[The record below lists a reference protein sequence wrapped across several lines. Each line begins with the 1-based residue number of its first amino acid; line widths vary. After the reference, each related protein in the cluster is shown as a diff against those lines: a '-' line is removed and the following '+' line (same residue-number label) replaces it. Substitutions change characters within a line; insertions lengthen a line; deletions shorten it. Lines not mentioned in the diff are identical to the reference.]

1 MKLVKVTIPA
11 RLGGRKLV
19 AFAAAVALFCAVDG
33 AVITNANDV
42 TVNVEL
48 GSSWVGGVAPGA
60 SDTAVFI
67 DVNTSTRFK
76 AGTDLSWYGLEW
88 RRPGNLG
95 TTGVG
100 MSAATGIETL
110 TLGAGGMTFV
120 PNPAGGGPRA
130 YINMPVIANAA
141 QSWRGLTN
149 GDGYIYPHFTRP
161 VTVNANLAISNNG
174 KSIFVFHEPITVAAG
189 SKISASGSSFPALL
203 LLDNARV
210 SGALDIT
217 GSSVCLAPTNEAPV
231 HFSYLVSSIVN
242 NGRFY
247 LGGHDDR
254 CYSGHAIS
262 VLFGAGDTLTTTT
275 TSTDRKNSALRVYDA
290 NVTVDGG
297 DLRTRWFRLRNGSW
311 TLNSGNVWFDY
322 QNVIGCGTIDSDR
335 IVKAQTFNVQGG
347 NYKFRRVAV
356 GVANSDEI
364 PARLLVSGGT
374 VESDLLNPI
383 VNNNAEW
390 YSGLDIAVR
399 WIKDEKEN
407 DSDNGNQ
414 FVSLYAAG
422 DVLVSDNGKLSVPRI
437 SFGGN
442 TALSASATT
451 VTNGAG
457 RLRMTGGEI
466 EMGTAGFVLGNL
478 WGPADKAWYDV
489 TFSGGKLTTLS
500 NGAKQNMKVRL
511 SNADGGVTYDVGSG
525 HTYTVGSPMFGSGGL
540 VKTGAGTMALNCGND
555 YTGRTE
561 IAAGS
566 LVVKSASAATGA
578 AYTPAGTTC
587 PNATVRLVADDL
599 AAANGE
605 SVSSWSAHSGSSPAS
620 VFTLSSAQNSAILG
634 TGATA
639 PVVTTDGF
647 NGHKA
652 LSFNG
657 VSSALACGGD
667 GAAWVTSGNGSTT
680 GFSVAM
686 VVRFNGWG
694 EGTSQWAWWASR
706 PFFGTTKSGWGDAY
720 VWNFALTGAGQLQ
733 GGSAWAAKDKKNM
746 ADWRSPITARPVPR
760 FLDDGRP
767 HVVVMTF
774 PTYNQADGKVTMTVD
789 GYRSENPSVWTNA
802 TTLGYGRSYTM
813 LGGSDLFNKKLYT
826 PCSVAEIRFWRG
838 TQLSEAQIKAFSE
851 EMAATYGAE
860 LDGYTTFGVSGQHSK
875 EVHVAS
881 GASYGTDEANFTLP
895 LYAGQTLSGAGSVIG
910 KMSAQAGSTITLSA
924 SGSPTFADLAL
935 ADGAAIKIADA
946 GAAALT
952 ATNLTVGANDVID
965 VDVSAV
971 ADARHSVNLISFTSG
986 TATAD
991 NFRVVPANPLY
1002 LFNVADG
1009 KVKLSCLNG
1018 TQILFR

>member
-1 MKLVKVTIPA
+1 M
-11 RLGGRKLV
+11 
-19 AFAAAVALFCAVDG
+19 
-33 AVITNANDV
+33 

-76 AGTDLSWYGLEW
+76 AGTDLSWNGLEW
-88 RRPGNLG
+88 RRPGNFG
-95 TTGVG
+95 QTGVG
-100 MSAATGIETL
+100 MSAATGAETL
-110 TLGAGGMTFV
+110 MIGADGMTFV
-120 PNPAGGGPRA
+120 PNPQSGGPRA
-130 YINMPVIANAA
+130 YIDMPVVVNVA
-141 QSWRGLTN
+141 QSWRGLPN
-149 GDGYIYPHFTRP
+149 GEGFIYPHFPWP
-161 VTVNANLAISNNG
+161 VTVNADLAISTTGG
-174 KSIFVFHEPITVAAG
+174 KSQFVFHEPITVAAG
-189 SKISASGSSFPALL
+189 SKITVSGYFPTMM

-210 SGALDIT
+210 SGALELT
-217 GSSVCLAPTNEAPV
+217 HGGVCLAPTNEAPV
-231 HFSYLVSSIVN
+231 HFSDLVSSIVN
-242 NGRFY
+242 NGLFY
-247 LGGHDDR
+247 LGGHNS
-254 CYSGHAIS
+254 YNSGHAIT
-262 VLFGAGDTLTTTT
+262 VLFGAGDTLTTTE
-275 TSTDRKNSALRVYDA
+275 SLTDRSYSALRVYDA
-290 NVTVDGG
+290 HVTVDGG
-297 DLRTRWFRLRNGSW
+297 DLRTRWFRLHNGSW
-311 TLNSGNVWFDY
+311 SLKRGNVWFDY
-322 QNVIGCGTIDSDR
+322 QNVIGCGTIAGDR
-335 IVKAQTFNVQGG
+335 VVKAATFDMQGG

-356 GVANSDEI
+356 GVANNDEI

-374 VESDLLNPI
+374 VESDILNPTI
-383 VNNNAEW
+383 NGVEEW

-399 WIKDEKEN
+399 SLSGERIN
-407 DSDNGNQ
+407 DTGTND
-414 FVSLYAAG
+414 VASLYAVG
-422 DVLVSDNGKLSVPRI
+422 DVLVSGDGKLSVPRI

-442 TALSASATT
+442 QQVSGSSVIA

-466 EMGTAGFVLGNL
+466 EIGTAGFVPGTY

-489 TFSGGKLTTLS
+489 TFSGGKLTTLY
-500 NGAKQNMKVRL
+500 NGAKQNLKVRL
-511 SNADGGVTYDVGSG
+511 SNADGGVTYDIGSG
-525 HTYTVGSPMFGSGGL
+525 HTYKVNSPMFGSGGL
-540 VKTGAGTMALNCGND
+540 VKTGAGAMILNCGND

-561 IAAGS
+561 VAAGK

-587 PNATVRLVADDL
+587 PDATMRLVADDL
-599 AAANGE
+599 ADLANGA
-605 SVSSWSAHSGSSPAS
+605 SVSSWNTHSGSSPAAE
-620 VFTLSSAQNSAILG
+620 FAL
-634 TGATA
+634 ATA
-639 PVVTTDGF
+639 GNVLTAAKGVTPTAPKVTTAGF

-652 LSFNG
+652 VSFDG
-657 VSSALACGGD
+657 VSSALASGGA
-667 GAAWVTSGNGSTT
+667 GAAWVSSGNGSTA
-680 GFSVAM
+680 GFTVAM
-686 VVRFNGWG
+686 VVRFDGWG

-706 PFFGTTKSGWGDAY
+706 PFFGPTRSGYGDAY

-733 GGSAWAAKDKKNM
+733 GGNVWAKGSNDNK
-746 ADWRSPITARPVPR
+746 ADWRNPVTAHPVPR

-767 HVVVMTF
+767 HVVVMTL
-774 PTYNQADGKVTMTVD
+774 PTYNDNAGKVTMTVD
-789 GYRSENPSVWTNA
+789 GYRSEDAANWSSTS
-802 TTLGYGRSYTM
+802 TLGYGRSYM
-813 LGGSDLFNKKLYT
+813 LLGGSDMFKTNRYT

-851 EMAATYGAE
+851 EMAETYGVE

-910 KMSAQAGSTITLSA
+910 KMSAQAGSTIALSA
-924 SGSPTFADLAL
+924 SGSPTFADLTL
-935 ADGAAIKIADA
+935 ADGAAIKIADD

-1002 LFNVADG
+1002 LFKVADG

>member
-1 MKLVKVTIPA
+1 MRTQFGTI
-11 RLGGRKLV
+11 L
-19 AFAAAVALFCAVDG
+19 AAAVAVTFHGVASG

-48 GSSWVGGVAPGA
+48 GPSWVGGVAPGA
-60 SDTAVFI
+60 SDTAVFEA
-67 DVNTSTRFK
+67 VNTTTRFK
-76 AGTDLSWYGLEW
+76 AGADLSYYGMEW
-88 RRPGNLG
+88 RHPAIIAPIPGIG
-95 TTGVG
+95 I
-100 MSAATGIETL
+100 SAATGNETL
-110 TLGAGGMTFV
+110 TVGAGGMTFL
-120 PNPAGGGPRA
+120 PLGSGGGPRI
-130 YINMPVIANAA
+130 YIDMPVVVSAA
-141 QSWRGLTN
+141 QTWQSLRN
-149 GDGYIYPHFTRP
+149 GDGHVYPHFTKAIS
-161 VTVNANLAISNNG
+161 VNANLAIQMT
-174 KSIFVFHEPITVAAG
+174 KSKDMASAYEPITVANGA
-189 SKISASGSSFPALL
+189 KITVSGNVPALIL
-203 LLDNARV
+203 RDNARV
-210 SGALDIT
+210 AGTLEVASGS
-217 GSSVCLAPTNEAPV
+217 GFCLAPTNSAPV
-231 HFSYLVSSIVN
+231 HFSNLLSSFVN
-242 NGRFY
+242 NCYFY
-247 LGGHDDR
+247 LGGYEGY
-254 CYSGHAIS
+254 YSDHVS
-262 VLFGAGDTLTTTT
+262 KVLFGQGDALTTTA
-275 TSTDRKNSALRVYDA
+275 TSTDRSASSLRVYDA
-290 NVTVDGG
+290 DVTVDGG
-297 DLRTRWFRLRNGSW
+297 DVRTRWFRLHNGHW

-322 QNVIGCGTIDSDR
+322 QNVIGCGTIHSNR

-347 NYKFRRVAV
+347 TYTFRRVAV

-374 VESDLLNPI
+374 AESDLLGTTVDNST
-383 VNNNAEW
+383 EW
-390 YSGLDIAVR
+390 WSGLDIAVR
-399 WIKDEKEN
+399 WINGEQEN
-407 DSDNGNQ
+407 DGDP
-414 FVSLYAAG
+414 FVSVYAAG
-422 DVLVSDNGKLSVPRI
+422 DVLVSGNGKLSVPRI

-442 TALSASATT
+442 KAVSASSTT

-478 WGPADKAWYDV
+478 WGPAGKAWYDV
-489 TFSGGKLTTLS
+489 TFSGGKLTALT
-500 NGAKQNMKVRL
+500 NGARQNLNVRL
-511 SNADGGVTYDVGSG
+511 SNANGGITYDVGSG

-540 VKTGAGTMALNCGND
+540 VKTGAGTMVLNCGND

-587 PNATVRLVADDL
+587 PNATMRLVADDL
-599 AAANGE
+599 AAANGA
-605 SVSSWSAHSGSSPAS
+605 SVSSWTAHSGSSPAS
-620 VFTLSSAQNSAILG
+620 VFTLSTAQNSAILG
-634 TGATA
+634 SGATA

-657 VSSALACGGD
+657 VSSALAAGGAD
-667 GAAWVTSGNGSTT
+667 APWVSSGNGSTT

-686 VVRFNGWG
+686 VVRFDGWG
-694 EGTSQWAWWASR
+694 EGTSAYSWLESR
-706 PFFGTTKSGWGDAY
+706 PFFGVTKSGYGDAY

-733 GGSAWAAKDKKNM
+733 GGSAWAKKDKKVM
-746 ADWRSPITARPVPR
+746 ADWLSPITARPVPR

-767 HVVVMTF
+767 HVVVMTL

-789 GYRSENPSVWTNA
+789 GYRSENTAVWTNA
-802 TTLGYGRSYTM
+802 TTLGYGKSYTM
-813 LGGSDLFNKKLYT
+813 LGGSDLFNKKYYT
-826 PCSVAEIRFWRG
+826 PCSIAEIRFWRG

-910 KMSAQAGSTITLSA
+910 KMSAQAGSTIALSA
-924 SGSPTFADLAL
+924 SGSPTFADLTL
-935 ADGAAIKIADA
+935 ADGAAIKIADDC
-946 GAAALT
+946 AATLT

-1002 LFNVADG
+1002 LFKVVDG
-1009 KVKLSCLNG
+1009 KVRLSCING

>member
-1 MKLVKVTIPA
+1 M
-11 RLGGRKLV
+11 
-19 AFAAAVALFCAVDG
+19 
-33 AVITNANDV
+33 

-76 AGTDLSWYGLEW
+76 AGTDLSWNGLEW
-88 RRPGNLG
+88 RRPGNFG
-95 TTGVG
+95 QTGVG
-100 MSAATGIETL
+100 MSAATGAETL
-110 TLGAGGMTFV
+110 MIGADGMTFV
-120 PNPAGGGPRA
+120 PNPQSGGPRA
-130 YINMPVIANAA
+130 YIDMPVVVNVA
-141 QSWRGLTN
+141 QSWRGLPN
-149 GDGYIYPHFTRP
+149 GEGFIYPHFPWP
-161 VTVNANLAISNNG
+161 VTVNADLAISTTGG
-174 KSIFVFHEPITVAAG
+174 KSQFVFHEPITVAAG
-189 SKISASGSSFPALL
+189 SKITVSGYFPTMM

-210 SGALDIT
+210 SGALELT
-217 GSSVCLAPTNEAPV
+217 HGGVCLAPTNEAPV
-231 HFSYLVSSIVN
+231 HFSDLVSSIVN
-242 NGRFY
+242 NGLFY
-247 LGGHDDR
+247 LGGHNS
-254 CYSGHAIS
+254 YNSGHAIT
-262 VLFGAGDTLTTTT
+262 VLFGAGDTLTTTE
-275 TSTDRKNSALRVYDA
+275 SLTDRSYSALRVYDA
-290 NVTVDGG
+290 HVTVDGG
-297 DLRTRWFRLRNGSW
+297 DLRTRWFRLHNGSW
-311 TLNSGNVWFDY
+311 SLKRGNVWFDY
-322 QNVIGCGTIDSDR
+322 QNVIGCGTIAGDR
-335 IVKAQTFNVQGG
+335 VVKAATFDMQGG

-356 GVANSDEI
+356 GVANNDEI

-374 VESDLLNPI
+374 VESDILNPTI
-383 VNNNAEW
+383 NGVEEW

-399 WIKDEKEN
+399 SLSGERIN
-407 DSDNGNQ
+407 DTGTND
-414 FVSLYAAG
+414 VASLYAVG
-422 DVLVSDNGKLSVPRI
+422 DVLVSGDGKLSVPRI

-442 TALSASATT
+442 QQVSGSSVIA

-466 EMGTAGFVLGNL
+466 EIGTAGFVPGTY

-489 TFSGGKLTTLS
+489 TFSGGKLTTLY
-500 NGAKQNMKVRL
+500 NGAKQNLKVRL
-511 SNADGGVTYDVGSG
+511 SNADGGVTYDIGSG
-525 HTYTVGSPMFGSGGL
+525 HTYKVNSPMFGSGGL
-540 VKTGAGTMALNCGND
+540 VKTGAGAMILNCGND

-561 IAAGS
+561 VAAGK

-587 PNATVRLVADDL
+587 PDATMRLVADDL
-599 AAANGE
+599 ADLANGA
-605 SVSSWSAHSGSSPAS
+605 SVSSWNTHSGSSPAAE
-620 VFTLSSAQNSAILG
+620 FAL
-634 TGATA
+634 ATA
-639 PVVTTDGF
+639 GNVLTAAKGVTPTAPKVTTAGF

-652 LSFNG
+652 VSFDG
-657 VSSALACGGD
+657 VSSALASGGA
-667 GAAWVTSGNGSTT
+667 GAAWVSSGNGSTA
-680 GFSVAM
+680 GFTVAM
-686 VVRFNGWG
+686 VVRFDGWG

-706 PFFGTTKSGWGDAY
+706 PFFGPTRSGYGDAY

-733 GGSAWAAKDKKNM
+733 GGNVWAKGSNDNK
-746 ADWRSPITARPVPR
+746 ADWRNPVTAHPVPR

-767 HVVVMTF
+767 HVVVMTL
-774 PTYNQADGKVTMTVD
+774 PTYNDNAGKVTMTVD
-789 GYRSENPSVWTNA
+789 GYRSEDAANWSSTS
-802 TTLGYGRSYTM
+802 TLGYGRSYM
-813 LGGSDLFNKKLYT
+813 LLGGSDMFKTNRYT

-851 EMAATYGAE
+851 EMAETYGVE

-895 LYAGQTLSGAGSVIG
+895 LYAGQTLSGEGSVIG
-910 KMSAQAGSTITLSA
+910 KMSAQAGSTIALSA
-924 SGSPTFADLAL
+924 SGSPTFADLTL
-935 ADGAAIKIADA
+935 ADGAAIKIADD

-1002 LFNVADG
+1002 LFKVADG

>member
-1 MKLVKVTIPA
+1 MRLVKVTIPA
-11 RLGGRKLV
+11 RLRGLKLAV
-19 AFAAAVALFCAVDG
+19 CASAVALFCAVDG

-42 TVNVEL
+42 TVNVES

-88 RRPGNLG
+88 RRPQVASVIN
-95 TTGVG
+95 GVG
-100 MSAATGIETL
+100 MSAATGAETL

-120 PNPAGGGPRA
+120 PKSADDASSRA
-130 YINMPVIANAA
+130 YIDIPVVVNVA
-141 QSWRGLTN
+141 QSWQGLQN
-149 GDGYIYPHFTRP
+149 GKGFIYPHFLWP
-161 VTVNANLAISNNG
+161 VAVNANLTISTAG
-174 KSIFVFHEPITVAAG
+174 SRSIFSFHEPITVATG
-189 SKISASGSSFPALL
+189 SKITVSGTFPTMVLA
-203 LLDNARV
+203 DNARIA
-210 SGALDIT
+210 GTLDIK
-217 GSSVCLAPTNEAPV
+217 GGGVCLAPTNEAPV
-231 HFSYLVSSIVN
+231 HFSGLVSSIVN
-242 NGRFY
+242 NGLFY
-247 LGGHDDR
+247 LGG
-254 CYSGHAIS
+254 YSGYNSGHAIS
-262 VLFGAGDTLTTTT
+262 VLFGAGDTLTTTAT
-275 TSTDRKNSALRVYDA
+275 GVDRKDSALRVYDA

-297 DLRTRWFRLRNGSW
+297 DLRTRWFCLLNGSW

-322 QNVIGCGTIDSDR
+322 QNVIGCGSIASER
-335 IVKAQTFNVQGG
+335 IVKAQTFDVQGG
-347 NYKFRRVAV
+347 NYTFRRVAV

-364 PARLLVSGGT
+364 PARFIISGGT
-374 VESDLLNPI
+374 AAGDILNPALD
-383 VNNNAEW
+383 NSAEW

-399 WIKDEKEN
+399 WINGEKEN
-407 DSDNGNQ
+407 DSDNP
-414 FVSLYAAG
+414 FVSVYAAG
-422 DVLVSDNGKLSVPRI
+422 DVLVSGNGKLSVPRI

-442 TALSASATT
+442 TVLSPSSTT

-466 EMGTAGFVLGNL
+466 EMGTVGFVLGNL

-500 NGAKQNMKVRL
+500 NGARQNLKVRL

-540 VKTGAGTMALNCGND
+540 VKTGAGTMVLNCGND

-566 LVVKSASAATGA
+566 LVVKSAGAATGA

-587 PNATVRLVADDL
+587 PDATMRLVADDL
-599 AAANGE
+599 AAANGA
-605 SVSSWSAHSGSSPAS
+605 SVSQWTAHSGSSPAS
-620 VFTLSSAQNSAILG
+620 VFTLGNAQNSAILG
-634 TGATA
+634 SGATA

-686 VVRFNGWG
+686 VVRFNSWG
-694 EGTSQWAWWASR
+694 EGTSARSWLESR

-733 GGSAWAAKDKKNM
+733 GGSAWAQKDKKIM
-746 ADWRSPITARPVPR
+746 DDWRSPITARPVPR

-774 PTYNQADGKVTMTVD
+774 PNYNQADGKVTMTVD
-789 GYRSENPSVWTNA
+789 GYRSENTAVWTNA
-802 TTLGYGRSYTM
+802 TTLGYGKSYVT

-826 PCSVAEIRFWRG
+826 PCSVAEIRFWRS

-851 EMAATYGAE
+851 EMAATYGVE

-881 GASYGTDEANFTLP
+881 GATYGTDEANFTLP

-910 KMSAQAGSTITLSA
+910 KMSAQAGSTIALSA
-924 SGSPTFADLAL
+924 SGSPTFADLTL

-971 ADARHSVNLISFTSG
+971 ADANRSVNLISFTSG

-991 NFRVVPANPLY
+991 NFRVIPANPLY
-1002 LFNVADG
+1002 LFKVVDG
-1009 KVKLSCLNG
+1009 KVRLSCLNG
-1018 TQILFR
+1018 TMMIFR

>member
-1 MKLVKVTIPA
+1 MRTQFGTI
-11 RLGGRKLV
+11 L
-19 AFAAAVALFCAVDG
+19 AAAVAVTLHGVASG

-88 RRPGNLG
+88 RRPQVSSVVN
-95 TTGVG
+95 GVG
-100 MSAATGIETL
+100 MSAATGTETL
-110 TLGAGGMTFV
+110 TISAGGMTFV
-120 PNPAGGGPRA
+120 PNLTGGPRA
-130 YINMPVIANAA
+130 YINMPVAANAA
-141 QSWRGLTN
+141 QSWQGKTN
-149 GDGYIYPHFTRP
+149 GNDGYIYPHFTGP
-161 VTVNANLAISNNG
+161 VTINANLAISTEG
-174 KSIFVFHEPITVAAG
+174 SKSIFVFHEPITVATG
-189 SKISASGSSFPALL
+189 SKITVSGTFPTMLL
-203 LLDNARV
+203 QDNARIA
-210 SGALDIT
+210 GALDIA
-217 GSSVCLAPTNEAPV
+217 GGGFCLAPTNEAPV
-231 HFSYLVSSIVN
+231 HFSDLVSSIVN

-262 VLFGAGDTLTTTT
+262 VLFGVGDTLTTTT
-275 TSTDRKNSALRVYDA
+275 SSLDRKYSSLRVYDA

-297 DLRTRWFRLRNGSW
+297 DLRTRWFRLRNGCW
-311 TLNSGNVWFDY
+311 TLKSGNVWFDY
-322 QNVIGCGTIDSDR
+322 QNVIGGGTIHSNR

-407 DSDNGNQ
+407 DSDKGNQ

-466 EMGTAGFVLGNL
+466 EMGTAGFVLGDL
-478 WGPADKAWYDV
+478 WGPADKAWYEV

-511 SNADGGVTYDVGSG
+511 SNADGGVAYDVGSG

-540 VKTGAGTMALNCGND
+540 VKTGAGTMVLNCGND

-561 IAAGS
+561 VAAGS
-566 LVVKSASAATGA
+566 LVVKSASAATGT

-599 AAANGE
+599 AAANGA
-605 SVSSWSAHSGSSPAS
+605 SVSSWSAHSGSSLNTE
-620 VFTLSSAQNSAILG
+620 FTLANAQNAAILG

-652 LSFNG
+652 LSFDG
-657 VSSALACGGD
+657 VSSALTAGGA
-667 GAAWVTSGNGSTT
+667 GAPWVTASSDNGATA

-694 EGTSQWAWWASR
+694 EGTSASSWMESR
-706 PFFGTTKSGWGDAY
+706 PFFGTTKSGHGPGY

-733 GGSAWAAKDKKNM
+733 GGSAWAPKDNKVLK
-746 ADWRSPITARPVPR
+746 DWRSPITARPVPR

-813 LGGSDLFNKKLYT
+813 LGGSDLFNKKYYT
-826 PCSVAEIRFWRG
+826 PCSIAEIRFWRD

-910 KMSAQAGSTITLSA
+910 KMSAQAGSTIALSA
-924 SGSPTFADLAL
+924 SGSPTFADLTL
-935 ADGAAIKIADA
+935 ADGATIKIAVA

-952 ATNLTVGANDVID
+952 ATNLTIGANDVID

-1002 LFNVADG
+1002 LFKVLDG
-1009 KVKLSCLNG
+1009 KVRLSCING